1 MQIDTALILDL
12 GKSIRNLT
20 TVKTTIDMARNLN
33 LKLVG
38 EVVNFVLSEVKLKES
53 GSDVS

>member
-1 MQIDTALILDL
+1 LQIDTALILDL

-20 TVKTTIDMARNLN
+20 TVQTTIDMARNLN

>member
-1 MQIDTALILDL
+1 MQIDTELIVDL

-20 TVKTTIDMARNLN
+20 TVKTTIDMATNLN

-38 EVVNFVLSEVKLKES
+38 EVVNSVVSEAKLKES
-53 GSDVS
+53 GSDIR

>member
-1 MQIDTALILDL
+1 LQIDTALILDL

>member
-20 TVKTTIDMARNLN
+20 TVQTTIDMARNLN